1 MPRIAPPAFGFNAQ
15 GNIMTKQDRWFSSPT
30 QVFWCCKALITGRVI
45 SHKTEI
51 REVKGWRLGAI
62 IHLLRTKYHW
72 PIDVEYKGPECVAHY
87 RLRPGTDPA
96 RLNYPASAATL
107 ADGGDT

>member
-1 MPRIAPPAFGFNAQ
+1 
-15 GNIMTKQDRWFSSPT
+15 MTRQDRWFSGET
-30 QVFWCCKALITGRVI
+30 QVYWTCNALISGRVI

-62 IHLLRTKYHW
+62 IHLLKSKYRW

-96 RLNYPASAATL
+96 RLTYPPSAIGL
-107 ADGGDT
+107 AGGRA